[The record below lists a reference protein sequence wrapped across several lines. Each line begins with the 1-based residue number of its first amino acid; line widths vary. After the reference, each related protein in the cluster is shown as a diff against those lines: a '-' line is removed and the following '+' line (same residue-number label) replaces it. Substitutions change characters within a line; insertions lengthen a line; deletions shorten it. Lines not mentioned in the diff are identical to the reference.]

1 MYQSWCQSWSVL
13 KRLGLGMSS
22 MAALL
27 PVSVGAAGADWYAER
42 LAEALGAAPPSVT
55 HRASVYAWGDDGQD
69 AQLVLIRE
77 GTGPYTCVASGGAS
91 PHIGDP
97 PFPLPDPFC
106 ADRNAWAFIRALWA
120 EPNPQEPATPL
131 PQIPGLVWRLGGLR
145 PDHSPT
151 AQGETPAAPDPH
163 PTHAHIL
170 IMPLPT
176 NDSEAVVPTVFN
188 GNQPPMQW
196 TIAAKRL
203 MEPLLIHIPA
213 LMQRALMAPP
223 PP

>member
-1 MYQSWCQSWSVL
+1 MYQPW
-13 KRLGLGMSS
+13 
-22 MAALL
+22 AALKQIVTSIIVISTL
-27 PVSVGAAGADWYAER
+27 LLGPVGAAGADWSAER

-55 HRASVYAWGDDGQD
+55 HRASIYAWGDDGQD

-77 GTGPYTCVASGGAS
+77 GTGPYTCVASGGTS
-91 PHIGDP
+91 PHIGEP
-97 PFPLPDPFC
+97 PFPLPHPFC

-145 PDHSPT
+145 LDHTP
-151 AQGETPAAPDPH
+151 AALGQTPAAPDPH
-163 PTHAHIL
+163 PTQAHIL

-176 NDSEAVVPTVFN
+176 DDSEAIVPTVFH
-188 GNQPPMQW
+188 GNQPPSMG
-196 TIAAKRL
+196 TMASERSR
-203 MEPLLIHIPA
+203 EPLLIHIPA
-213 LMQRALMAPP
+213 LTQRALMAPP

>member
-1 MYQSWCQSWSVL
+1 MYQSWSQSWSLL
-13 KRLGLGMSS
+13 KRLVMGMISIT
-22 MAALL
+22 ALL
-27 PVSVGAAGADWYAER
+27 LVSVGAAGADWYAER
-42 LAEALGAAPPSVT
+42 LIEALGAAPPSVT
-55 HRASVYAWGDDGQD
+55 HRARIYTWGDDGQD

-77 GTGPYTCVASGGAS
+77 GTGPYTCVASGGMS
-91 PHIGDP
+91 LHIVEP
-97 PFPLPDPFC
+97 PFPLPHAFC
-106 ADRNAWAFIRALWA
+106 ADQNAWAFIRALWT

-151 AQGETPAAPDPH
+151 AQGETPATPEAH
-163 PTHAHIL
+163 LRHAHIL

-176 NDSEAVVPTVFN
+176 DDREAVVPTVFN

-196 TIAAKRL
+196 AIAAKRP
-203 MEPLLIHIPA
+203 MDPLFIHIPA
-213 LMQRALMAPP
+213 LTQRALMAPP